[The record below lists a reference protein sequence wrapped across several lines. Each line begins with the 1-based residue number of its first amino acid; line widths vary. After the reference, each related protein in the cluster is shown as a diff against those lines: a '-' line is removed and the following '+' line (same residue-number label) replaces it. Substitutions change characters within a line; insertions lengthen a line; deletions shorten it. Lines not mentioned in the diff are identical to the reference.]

1 MAPVCQRGALRYTR
15 DPCSS
20 DQMVRGSVDF
30 PTPRP
35 QTAQFGHDRH
45 NNLNTSHNVHA
56 LSEISRNHGPW
67 LDQWERSNL
76 GWVARPASRP
86 ASAAPKVH
94 YKQTDPTWVN
104 PLGKI
109 SRAGGAR
116 VGGWDEVERKE
127 WNDLI
132 SRQHRAVQART
143 HKAASRPNSAAAASR
158 NSFDRV
164 QRIESAFNQCL
175 ADLPEI
181 QRTNPA
187 ACAGLRKLEAA
198 KRRGQSRE
206 AAARATGD
214 RLTATWTIA
223 RSGKSRNEFEDGER
237 ARSGG
242 WNGNPYATW
251 NRPRGSG

>member
-1 MAPVCQRGALRYTR
+1 
-15 DPCSS
+15 
-20 DQMVRGSVDF
+20 MVRGSVDF

-35 QTAQFGHDRH
+35 QTAQFGHDRY

-67 LDQWERSNL
+67 VEADQWATSNL
-76 GWVARPASRP
+76 GWVARAARPARP
-86 ASAAPKVH
+86 ASAAPKTR

-109 SRAGGAR
+109 SHGGARAGGWTKP
-116 VGGWDEVERKE
+116 GGWDEAEHRD

-132 SRQHRAVQART
+132 SRQHRAVQTRT
-143 HKAASRPNSAAAASR
+143 HKAASRPNSAAAATR
-158 NSFDRV
+158 NSFDRA
-164 QRIESAFNQCL
+164 QRIETAFHQCL

-187 ACAGLRKLEAA
+187 AFAGLRKLEAA

-214 RLTATWTIA
+214 RLTATWTVA
-223 RSGKSRNEFEDGER
+223 RSGKSRNEFDHRER

-242 WNGNPYATW
+242 WTGNPYATPW
-251 NRPRGSG
+251 NRPASPRG